1 MKVLSILIIFALSAI
16 AYGQFAAAAR
26 GLYQPVI
33 LSIGTVLTAM
43 NSVSSDDGDSRSMKE
58 LLTDTFGHVL
68 KIENVKEDSPGEE
81 ERINVA
87 DNIDLEKPE
96 LTEHDEI

>member
-1 MKVLSILIIFALSAI
+1 
-16 AYGQFAAAAR
+16 
-26 GLYQPVI
+26 
-33 LSIGTVLTAM
+33 M

-68 KIENVKEDSPGEE
+68 KIENVKEDSPVKEEE

-96 LTEHDEI
+96 PTEHDEI